1 MPPLALQLTAGG
13 ICQGLLKFCLS
24 VMLDAR
30 SGAREHAM
38 RHRTTAALVCC
49 GVLAAACSTTAR
61 MYPVQGPAAEAVP
74 PRTIQAS
81 INGILGNNGSL
92 SFNLPDGSTCE
103 GEWSSAA
110 GVETTVTSMGLIGRY
125 SSVFGTGVSTRS
137 GGGQNPGRA
146 IAICSDGT
154 RFDIEFVTGGGT
166 ANGFGFAEDT
176 RGSVYRL
183 LF

>member
-1 MPPLALQLTAGG
+1 MT
-13 ICQGLLKFCLS
+13 
-24 VMLDAR
+24 R
-30 SGAREHAM
+30 
-38 RHRTTAALVCC
+38 RTTAALICC
-49 GVLAAACSTTAR
+49 GLLAGGCSTTAR
-61 MYPVQGPAAEAVP
+61 MYPVKGPASEVVP

-92 SFNLPDGSTCE
+92 SFTLPDGNTCE

-125 SSVFGTGVSTRS
+125 SGVFGTGVSTRS

-146 IAICSDGT
+146 IAICSNGT
-154 RFDIEFVTGGGT
+154 RFEIEFVTGGGT

-176 RGSVYRL
+176 RGNVYRV

>member
-1 MPPLALQLTAGG
+1 M
-13 ICQGLLKFCLS
+13 K
-24 VMLDAR
+24 
-30 SGAREHAM
+30 
-38 RHRTTAALVCC
+38 HRTTAALVCF
-49 GVLAAACSTTAR
+49 VLTAACSTTAR
-61 MYPVQGPAAEAVP
+61 MYPVQGPAAEAIP
-74 PRTIQAS
+74 PQTIQAR
-81 INGILGNNGSL
+81 INGITGNNGSL
-92 SFNLPDGSTCE
+92 SFSLPDGSTCE

-110 GVETTVTSMGLIGRY
+110 GVETTVTSVGLIGRY

-154 RFDIEFVTGGGT
+154 RFDIEFITGGGT

-176 RGSVYRL
+176 RGSVYRV